1 MWYVLIIFMLGV
13 AVTYI
18 VAITLEKVF
27 YRMGKTKTTQKK
39 KKKSTYMTRRERMR
53 SYNKRN

>member
-1 MWYVLIIFMLGV
+1 MLGV

>member
-1 MWYVLIIFMLGV
+1 MWYMLVIFLLGIT
-13 AVTYI
+13 VTYI

-27 YRMGKTKTTQKK
+27 YRMGKTTQKK

>member
-1 MWYVLIIFMLGV
+1 MWYMLVIFILCIT
-13 AVTYI
+13 VTYI

>member
-27 YRMGKTKTTQKK
+27 YRMGKTTQKK